1 MHLLLLFCFSHL
13 VLTLGPV
20 EAFAYVSL
28 LFFFH
33 FFLYDFL
40 QFNYPKIPVS
50 FFFDRFHYFTIWEL
64 YSFTSNY
71 FPSLNG
77 KNSTLFHSK
86 LHPNISTKNMSSSHK
101 CINLIFTLGKQLH
114 IIYVQQIILL
124 VFLLS

>member
-1 MHLLLLFCFSHL
+1 MQRSTLIRPLPPSLHLLLLFCFSHL
-13 VLTLGPV
+13 VLTLGPA

-40 QFNYPKIPVS
+40 QFNYAKIRVS
-50 FFFDRFHYFTIWEL
+50 FLFDLFHYFTIWEL
-64 YSFTSNY
+64 YFFTSNY

-86 LHPNISTKNMSSSHK
+86 LHHNISAKNMNSSQKVS
-101 CINLIFTLGKQLH
+101 I
-114 IIYVQQIILL
+114 
-124 VFLLS
+124 